1 MSHSPEAPN
10 VFTLNPHT
18 QEVLH
23 ELGNVLPPPT
33 KFEDENLEPS
43 ATRAYRAA
51 MREIPQVREL
61 HYRIHTDLK
70 TERDARGY
78 LIIDGVPLGRDP
90 DNMAIPTALGAL
102 VGRPFIMAEKN
113 GFWQDLGVNF
123 DAVPYRFQGTGEN
136 PFHIDAVNTTNP
148 PDYFTFYGI
157 RHDPQGGGV
166 SMLSN
171 AQDLVDKLSTKEIEY
186 LLEPR
191 YKEGQFH
198 GMRGV
203 GEEYSP
209 FPVLQKRPD
218 GLWWLRY
225 TGKMLPDMPDSYDK
239 ELLTEI
245 GRKLDENKETFTLR
259 AGQLLIANQVIM
271 THGRTPLGP
280 NQEDVA
286 PEDRRYIR
294 QSYIRAVNSNQ

>member
-1 MSHSPEAPN
+1 MHHSQETPN
-10 VFTLNPHT
+10 IFTLNQET
-18 QEVLH
+18 QDTLH
-23 ELGNVLPPPT
+23 ILGNVLPPPAQ
-33 KFEDENLEPS
+33 FEEEKLALS
-43 ATRAYRAA
+43 ATKAYRAA
-51 MREIPQVREL
+51 MREIPQIREL
-61 HYRIHTDLK
+61 HHRMNTDLK
-70 TERDARGY
+70 TERNARGY
-78 LIIDGVPLGRDP
+78 LVIDGVPLGDNP
-90 DNMAIPTALGAL
+90 DNMAIPTALGTL
-102 VGRPFIMAEKN
+102 VGRPFLMAEKN

-123 DAVPYRFQGTGEN
+123 DAVPYRFQGIGEN
-136 PFHIDAVNTTNP
+136 PFHIDAVNTTQP

-157 RHDPQGGGV
+157 RHDPQGGGI

-171 AQDLVDKLSTKEIEY
+171 AQNLVDKLEPKEIEY

-191 YKEGQFH
+191 YEEGQFH

-203 GEEYSP
+203 GEEYKP
-209 FPVLQKRPD
+209 FPALEKRPD

-239 ELLTEI
+239 ELFTRI
-245 GRKLDENKETFTLR
+245 GNLLDESKETFTLT

-280 NQEDVA
+280 NQEEVA

-294 QSYIRAVNSNQ
+294 QSYIHAEASIV